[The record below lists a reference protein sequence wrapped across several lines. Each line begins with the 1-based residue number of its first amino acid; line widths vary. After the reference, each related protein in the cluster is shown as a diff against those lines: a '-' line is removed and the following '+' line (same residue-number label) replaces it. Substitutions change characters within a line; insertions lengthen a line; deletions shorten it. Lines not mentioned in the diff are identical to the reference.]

1 MWIVVF
7 LVGPHAFLNKNVS
20 KRLKQQVVVKGKQGR
35 ADHKT
40 IALTDICQ
48 AQKQTAE
55 KDRERKGV
63 GDKKVPSVVG
73 LPKQDRNIRGITC
86 GQQKDD
92 SEEEGSEKY
101 CGVL

>member
-1 MWIVVF
+1 M
-7 LVGPHAFLNKNVS
+7 
-20 KRLKQQVVVKGKQGR
+20 
-35 ADHKT
+35 
-40 IALTDICQ
+40 
-48 AQKQTAE
+48 
-55 KDRERKGV
+55 